1 LVEPQFCLPFLNKL
15 LGKQNS
21 LDDLKNLDPEYYKNL
36 KSLRNMSAQEIID
49 LGLTFELHDS
59 ATTTIELMRGGS
71 SIPVTKDNVIQY
83 IHLVSHQKMN
93 IRGSRQ
99 TSAFL
104 HGFRDIIP
112 AQWVRLF
119 SAYELQKLISGDDAV
134 KGIDVQGM
142 MSAMRYSGGLHPSQP
157 IVQWLWRVVD
167 EMTPDQQRK
176 FLKFMTSCS
185 RQPLL
190 GFGSMVPAPCIQQ
203 TRLRETDRGHDVA
216 ESLDTGNVR
225 LPTSST
231 CMNLLK
237 LPKYTSKEMLKEKLL
252 YAIESAA
259 GFELS

>member
-1 LVEPQFCLPFLNKL
+1 MEPQFCLPFLNKL

-21 LDDLKNLDPEYYKNL
+21 LDDLKNLDSEYYKNL
-36 KSLRNMSAQEIID
+36 KSLRHMSAQEIND

-59 ATTTIELMRGGS
+59 ATTTIELMPGGS
-71 SIPVTKDNVIQY
+71 TVPVTKETVIQY

-93 IRGSRQ
+93 VRGSRQ

-104 HGFRDIIP
+104 NGFRDIIP

-142 MSAMRYSGGLHPSQP
+142 MSVMRYSGGLHPSQP
-157 IVQWLWRVVD
+157 IVQWLWQVVD

-176 FLKFMTSCS
+176 FLKFMSSCS

-190 GFGSMVPAPCIQQ
+190 GFSSMVPHPCIQQ
-203 TRLRETDRGHDVA
+203 TRLREDDNGNDVA
-216 ESLDTGNVR
+216 EALGTGNVR

-237 LPKYTSKEMLKEKLL
+237 LPKYTNKEMLREKLL
-252 YAIESAA
+252 YAIEAAA